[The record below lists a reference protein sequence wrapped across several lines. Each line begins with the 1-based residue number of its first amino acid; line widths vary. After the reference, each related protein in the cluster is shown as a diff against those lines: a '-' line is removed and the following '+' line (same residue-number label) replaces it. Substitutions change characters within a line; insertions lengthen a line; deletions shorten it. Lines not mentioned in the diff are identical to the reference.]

1 MKKAF
6 ASLLAKKRGKKGFTL
21 VELVIVIA
29 VLAIIAGIAVP
40 TVHNVVENANHAA
53 DQSNCQAVEL
63 ALKTAASEIQAK
75 NGTNLTKD
83 STVSEVLKENGIGEA
98 KKIGSDTFYLPPTLK
113 TSDYEWQYDPDT
125 GKIYVIGAP
134 SGSPE
139 LTYQT
144 KLSAIFTDLS

>member
-63 ALKTAASEIQAK
+63 ALKTTAAEIQA
-75 NGTNLTKD
+75 GTNDSGLGWS
-83 STVSEVLKENGIGEA
+83 STVSEVLKKSGIGD
-98 KKIGSDTFYLPPTLK
+98 SLPTLK
-113 TSDYEWQYDPDT
+113 TKGQDAWQYDPDT
-125 GKIYVIGAP
+125 EKIYVTGLTDYKP
-134 SGSPE
+134 SDNHQTLGN
-139 LTYQT
+139 LTT
-144 KLSAIFTDLS
+144 LSQIFDES